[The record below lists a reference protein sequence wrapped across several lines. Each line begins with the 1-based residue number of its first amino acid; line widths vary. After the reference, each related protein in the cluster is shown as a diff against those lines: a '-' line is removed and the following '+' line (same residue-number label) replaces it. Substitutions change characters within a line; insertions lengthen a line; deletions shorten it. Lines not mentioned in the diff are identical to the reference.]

1 MSKAAQVQISDAGT
15 AGIKLLIVFGDKHLT
30 MTVEATV
37 VTDELLDPLPHIHG
51 ADRERDLRHVPCQLA
66 HPACIHA

>member
-1 MSKAAQVQISDAGT
+1 
-15 AGIKLLIVFGDKHLT
+15 

-51 ADRERDLRHVPCQLA
+51 ADRERDLRDMPGQLT
-66 HPACIHA
+66 HPAGIHA